1 MASGRINGVC
11 TGNAASKYD
20 FWIEWSSTPYI
31 GDGYSLVS
39 ATAYLKRNDGQSSSA
54 YNLDVKA
61 SRKIISINGETAT
74 STTKGIDTRNNKLVT
89 IASISNVKVY
99 HDEDGFK
106 SIEISASFPSVSS
119 VNLSGGKASKI
130 VALDVIDLSAPSFSS
145 SPRIVSKTQTS
156 VEVFFSSPDPLD
168 GIYYSIDWQRTWVEV
183 DSTVFKIDGLSPYT
197 DYSIAV
203 KIVRAYSQ
211 LFTIETVTGKTLPI
225 YVTDIIVQEPV
236 IVSVGA
242 SKNVNCEFLP
252 ENASIKEVS
261 IESSNKSII
270 WAFGNTISGMSKGDA
285 VLTLTAVDGGGASVA
300 ANASAVSAVTGVIIS
315 PTEITMA
322 NGDTVDLAVNVFPA
336 DANNKNVSLS
346 ASDENLVLI
355 EGTKVTALAN
365 GVAEITATTEDG
377 GFTATAILTISGDY
391 TWFEYV
397 EPIEILNTE
406 DIANIQSNIT
416 TIRNMLLSN
425 GYSVADLEDEVA
437 TKGLHFINV
446 LDFLQNIEYN
456 LDRISDND
464 CQSIYYVEP
473 KTVGDMAL
481 NKADIW
487 RWVQILNDMY
497 GILSGQFGKWGRLV
511 CSDGYPTIGGKKIV
525 LRGDVIGD

>member
-11 TGNAASKYD
+11 TGNAANKYD
-20 FWIEWSSTPYI
+20 FWIEWSSTAYI

-39 ATAYLKRNDGQSSSA
+39 ATAYLKRNDGVSNSA
-54 YNLDVKA
+54 YNLGVPA
-61 SRKIISINGETAT
+61 SNKIISVNGEKAT
-74 STTKGIDTRNNKLVT
+74 SATKGIDTRNNKLVT
-89 IASISNVKVY
+89 IASVKDVKVY
-99 HDEDGFK
+99 HDADGFK

-130 VALDVIDLSAPSFSS
+130 VSLDAIDLSAPSFSS

-168 GIYYSIDWQRTWVEV
+168 GIYYSIDGQRTWIEVNSNVFHVE
-183 DSTVFKIDGLSPYT
+183 GLTPYT
-197 DYSIAV
+197 DYSISV

-211 LFTIETVTGKTLPI
+211 LSTIETVTAKTLPV

-236 IVSVGA
+236 TVSVGT
-242 SKNVNCEFLP
+242 SKKVNCEFLP
-252 ENASIKEVS
+252 ENASIKEVDVTS
-261 IESSNKSII
+261 ANSGII
-270 WAFGNTISGMSKGDA
+270 LAVGGMIAGIKKGNTA
-285 VLTLTAVDGGGASVA
+285 LTITAKDGGGAAVTVA
-300 ANASAVSAVTGVIIS
+300 ASAVSAVTGVIIS

-322 NGDTVDLAVNVFPA
+322 NGDTVDLVVNVLPS
-336 DANNKNVSLS
+336 DANNKNVTLS
-346 ASDENLVLI
+346 ASDESLVLV

-416 TIRNMLLSN
+416 TIRNMLLSK
-425 GYSVADLEDEVA
+425 GYSVADLEDAVA
-437 TKGLHFINV
+437 TKDVHFINV

-473 KTVGDMAL
+473 NTVGDMAL

-497 GILSGQFGKWGRLV
+497 GILSGQFGKWGQLV
-511 CSDGYPTIGGKKIV
+511 CSDGYPTINGKKIV
-525 LRGDVIGD
+525 LRGDMIGD